1 MEVSRQPMF
10 GGGYGGEGGKVEGR
24 WRSDE
29 TMPNIDLFIFLFV
42 CFLLL
47 IPSCSERTD
56 VDRLI
61 TKSGGEVE
69 LHLCI

>member
-1 MEVSRQPMF
+1 MATDVWGRVR
-10 GGGYGGEGGKVEGR
+10 GRGREGGDQMR
-24 WRSDE
+24 RCLIS
-29 TMPNIDLFIFLFV
+29 IYSYFYSFV
-42 CFLLL
+42 FLLL

-69 LHLCI
+69 LRLCI

>member
-1 MEVSRQPMF
+1 MEVSWQPMF
-10 GGGYGGEGGKVEGR
+10 GGGYGGKEGR

-29 TMPNIDLFIFLFV
+29 TMHNIDLFIFLFV

-69 LHLCI
+69 HLCHLCI